1 MTLHL
6 RISSKL
12 SIFQIY
18 ISVKISSVCKLLK
31 FIKSDFA
38 TNFEDCPLTLKMEIK
53 HSAIDI
59 SVESSTFE
67 RKLILKKTLFGLDI
81 PNWKNDM
88 P

>member
-38 TNFEDCPLTLKMEIK
+38 TNFEDYMSFNTENGNKTQCHRYKRWKFDFRTEVN
-53 HSAIDI
+53 S
-59 SVESSTFE
+59 
-67 RKLILKKTLFGLDI
+67 KKTLFGLDI
-81 PNWKNDM
+81 TNM